1 MCVSKEICLS
11 MFIFSFLFI
20 VSATDA
26 DSGKNSEITYSLDK
40 SDFTIDSRGIIYS
53 NKRLDADV
61 LSTYELIVRAVD
73 KGDPPLTG
81 TATVRVY
88 TENRNDEAPKFSQD
102 VYTPSV
108 DENAGPNTLVTTVV
122 ASDIDGDNVEFGFM
136 GGTTIAGMFEI
147 EPRTGK

>member
-1 MCVSKEICLS
+1 M
-11 MFIFSFLFI
+11 
-20 VSATDA
+20 
-26 DSGKNSEITYSLDK
+26 DK
-40 SDFTIDSRGIIYS
+40 KDFTIDSRGFIYS

-61 LSTYELIVRAVD
+61 INTYELIVRAVD
-73 KGDPPLTG
+73 KGEPPLTG

-122 ASDIDGDNVEFGFM
+122 ASDIDGDNVMFGFM
-136 GGTTIAGMFEI
+136 GGGTIAGMFEI
-147 EPRTGK
+147 ESRTGK